1 MCDLRGQY
9 LKIKPEIDAA
19 IQQVIDSTA
28 FIKGKEVGDF
38 QDELARY
45 LGVKH
50 VIGCANGTDALQV
63 NPEMRLL
70 PLTLHLLPPL
80 RW

>member
-1 MCDLRGQY
+1 MNNSSIQMCDLRGQY

-38 QDELARY
+38 QD
-45 LGVKH
+45 
-50 VIGCANGTDALQV
+50 
-63 NPEMRLL
+63 
-70 PLTLHLLPPL
+70 
-80 RW
+80 